1 MLGKI
6 KGRRK
11 RGRQR
16 MIRLDGITNSVN
28 MSLSKL
34 QEIVEDRKALHA
46 AVHGVAQGQT

>member
-16 MIRLDGITNSVN
+16 MIWLDGITNSVN
-28 MSLSKL
+28 MSLSKFR
-34 QEIVEDRKALHA
+34 EIVKGRETCHA
-46 AVHGVAQGQT
+46 ADNRVTKSWK